1 MVVRDG
7 EEDEWMDDCSAI
19 SACISLT
26 IERRLAYGGPGEGCK
41 LNAD

>member
-7 EEDEWMDDCSAI
+7 EEDKGMDDCSAI
-19 SACISLT
+19 SACTALI
-26 IERRLAYGGPGEGCK
+26 IKRGLAYSGPGEGCK